1 MNLKPYYEEPG
12 IQIFLGDCHDILPLL
27 PSVDLA
33 LTDPPYG
40 VGKDDWDAASCE
52 WIVPLLLPRVRTLL
66 ITPGIKNMFCYPPPV
81 WVMSYCLP
89 CASKRGAGGGINLW
103 EPVLVYGKACFST
116 DCRMFSPRRSVVVFG
131 HTTPKPLDPWVWL
144 VAESSSVNQTV
155 LDPFM
160 GSGTTL
166 VAAKQ
171 LGRRGIGI
179 EINEK
184 YCQVAVDRIRRT
196 RAPLVTEAK
205 KYKHKNLVNPV

>member
-12 IQIFLGDCHDILPLL
+12 IQIFLGDCRNILPLL
-27 PSVDLA
+27 PKVDMV

-40 VGKDDWDAASCE
+40 VNKDVWDAKTCE
-52 WIVPLLLPRVRTLL
+52 WIVPLLLRRTKTLL

-81 WVMSYCLP
+81 WVMSYCFP
-89 CASKRGAGGGINLW
+89 CGRGLAAGGGFNAW
-103 EPVLVYGKACFST
+103 EPVLVYGKACFSM
-116 DCRMFSPRRSVVVFG
+116 DCHMFNPRSSVRVFG
-131 HTTPKPLDPWVWL
+131 HTTPKPLDPWMWL
-144 VAESSSVNQTV
+144 ITESSSVDQTV

-179 EINEK
+179 EIDEK

-196 RAPLVTEAK
+196 RAPLVMEAK
-205 KYKHKNLVNPV
+205 KYKHKSLVNPV